1 MVRKRLVCLLFAL
14 ALVLAVPIQ
23 ASAAEVYKEGNI
35 STTYVT
41 YFEDILGKVSPLDDY
56 VFFRSGQYDYTMV
69 VGDLYYSGTTIV
81 GVGECTLYTISQNT
95 SSGYS
100 STYQFDTALSNGYI
114 LNVQN
119 ALVYSNLGEFPDLI
133 ERGDYLETALLL
145 LVLVIVFMSLGSRI
159 FSFSLRYKH

>member
-1 MVRKRLVCLLFAL
+1 MVRKRLICLLFAL
-14 ALVLAVPIQ
+14 ALILAVPIQ

-69 VGDLYYSGTTIV
+69 VGDLLFSGSQFV
-81 GVGECTLYTISQNT
+81 AVGECVVYTIFQGSG
-95 SSGYS
+95 SGYS
-100 STYQFDTALSNGYI
+100 NTYQFNTTVSNAFT
-114 LNVQN
+114 LNADN

-159 FSFSLRYKH
+159 FGFSLRYKH

>member
-1 MVRKRLVCLLFAL
+1 MVRKRLICLLFAL
-14 ALVLAVPIQ
+14 ALILAVPIQ

-41 YFEDILGKVSPLDDY
+41 YFEDILGKVSPLNDY
-56 VFFRSGQYDYTMV
+56 VFFRSGQYTYTMV
-69 VGDLYYSGTTIV
+69 VGDLYFSGTSFV
-81 GVGECTLYTISQNT
+81 GVGDCTVYTITQGSGAGASNT
-95 SSGYS
+95 YTF
-100 STYQFDTALSNGYI
+100 STSTSNGYS
-114 LNVQN
+114 LNASN

-159 FSFSLRYKH
+159 FGFSLRYKH